1 MSTALRSQLPTSH
14 APRQTR
20 LRELGIFE
28 LPDNTRFVVSALY
41 ADGCC
46 LYSLGAWNTFGV
58 AEYWLGVDGRLIR
71 HGRLTRWS
79 VGDLR
84 DTGQTATYPKHRIL

>member
-1 MSTALRSQLPTSH
+1 MSTALRSPLPTSH
-14 APRQTR
+14 APRQNG

-46 LYSLGAWNTFGV
+46 LYSLRAWNTFGV
-58 AEYWLGVDGRLIR
+58 AEYWLGVGGRLIR
-71 HGRLTRWS
+71 HGRLTQWS
-79 VGDLR
+79 VEDLH
-84 DTGQTATYPKHRIL
+84 DTGQTAIYPEPRIL